1 MKNQNTKRKVKGI
14 KQILKET
21 REDPKAMEEAR
32 RLSKSGNS
40 DKTNTGL
47 KSCDSLS
54 EKSSLSRTNKTEN
67 PDIIDEFCQYH
78 DVNHYQVVDGIE
90 LYDFLKRFGKLKEE
104 QIAEEIK
111 NWVKEH
117 EFDLPQGGFLVYADD
132 LEAFIDKRYL
142 GGLR

>member
-1 MKNQNTKRKVKGI
+1 MTVIAPFIRDAPENASC
-14 KQILKET
+14 
-21 REDPKAMEEAR
+21 EDCC
-32 RLSKSGNS
+32 SKSGNS

-54 EKSSLSRTNKTEN
+54 EKSSLSRTNKTEF